1 MRYNEEMVQ
10 PKKEPKPEKKE
21 EVVKAGSPG
30 LRLLQS
36 WPKNK
41 PMLGGNSFGGS

>member
-1 MRYNEEMVQ
+1 MRYNEEFIQ

-30 LRLLQS
+30 YDYSNLG
-36 WPKNK
+36 KNK

>member
-10 PKKEPKPEKKE
+10 PKKEPKPEKKDPT
-21 EVVKAGSPG
+21 VKAGNKDYDYSNLG
-30 LRLLQS
+30 A
-36 WPKNK
+36 NK